1 MLERKEKWEKRKGLM
16 ESEGEKEKR
25 SSLTPLFCV
34 TQQQT
39 CILGETTGDSSLLF
53 HPAVPLTSPWYFP
66 MLFQPWT
73 ILQT

>member
-1 MLERKEKWEKRKGLM
+1 MGEGEGADGIKRGERKEVF
-16 ESEGEKEKR
+16 
-25 SSLTPLFCV
+25 THFIIFV

-39 CILGETTGDSSLLF
+39 SILGETTGDSSLLL

-73 ILQT
+73 ILRT